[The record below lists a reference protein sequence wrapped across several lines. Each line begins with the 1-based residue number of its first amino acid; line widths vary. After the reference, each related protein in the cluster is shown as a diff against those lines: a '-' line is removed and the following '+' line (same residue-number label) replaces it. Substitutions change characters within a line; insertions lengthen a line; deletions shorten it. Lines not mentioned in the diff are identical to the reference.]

1 VRRAT
6 RGALALL
13 SLSCV
18 AGCVTE
24 EAARPQDKE
33 LTLEPWVG
41 HWDRALELHK
51 DPGQRVLR
59 RGPHLELSTLR
70 VSPARAEELTPGPKA
85 LIVVE
90 GGGLYETSEG
100 EHHKLEPGSC
110 GLVSGGRLIA
120 GSELRALLL
129 RPEGKARGA
138 LAQPTILSVEELF
151 PEDVTAPP
159 GKIVEVA
166 RAPGLS
172 LHVGAIHKLAGLR
185 RHAHLRHDVLL
196 FFLSGLGTMGVGS
209 EGGEETGGSRGDAL
223 LKRGFTSSPISERA
237 LAFLPAEAPHSFI
250 NQGETTLL
258 LAVFGPGF
266 DGSDGHT
273 IPDASRKETPR
284 SKRSE

>member
-1 VRRAT
+1 MRRALAALT
-6 RGALALL
+6 LGALVLT
-13 SLSCV
+13 
-18 AGCVTE
+18 GCVTE
-24 EAARPQDKE
+24 EAERPRDKE

-41 HWDRALELHK
+41 HWDRALELHTQA
-51 DPGQRVLR
+51 GLRVLR
-59 RGPHLELSTLR
+59 RGPYLELATLR
-70 VSPARAEELTPGPKA
+70 VSPARPEELTPGPRA

-100 EHHKLEPGSC
+100 EHFTLEPGSC
-110 GLVSGGRLIA
+110 GLISGGRLIA

-129 RPEGKARGA
+129 RPEGKARGP
-138 LAQPTILSVEELF
+138 LERPVIFSVEQLF
-151 PEDVTAPP
+151 PEEVTAPP

-258 LAVFGPGF
+258 LAVFGPDF

-273 IPDASRKETPR
+273 IPDASRTETPR
-284 SKRSE
+284 SVKSE

>member
-1 VRRAT
+1 MSRLRLA
-6 RGALALL
+6 ALALGV
-13 SLSCV
+13 SLLL
-18 AGCVTE
+18 GCVSE
-24 EAARPQDKE
+24 EAALPQDKE

-51 DPGQRVLR
+51 EPGLRALR
-59 RGPHLELSTLR
+59 RGPHLALSTLR
-70 VSPARAEELTPGPKA
+70 VSPARPEELAPGPAA

-90 GGGLYETSEG
+90 GGGLYETSAG
-100 EHHKLEPGSC
+100 EHFKLEPGTC

-120 GSELRALLL
+120 GSELRALVLT
-129 RPEGKARGA
+129 PEGKARGA
-138 LAQPTILSVEELF
+138 LAQPTILGVDQLF
-151 PEDVTAPP
+151 PDEVTAPP

-185 RHAHLRHDVLL
+185 RHAHLRHDVML

-209 EGGEETGGSRGDAL
+209 EGGDTTSGSRGDEL

-237 LAFLPAEAPHSFI
+237 LAFLPAEAPHSFV

-258 LAVFGPGF
+258 LAVFGPDF

-284 SKRSE
+284 SARTE

>member
-1 VRRAT
+1 MRAPL
-6 RGALALL
+6 GASLALALGFL
-13 SLSCV
+13 T
-18 AGCVTE
+18 GCVTE
-24 EAARPQDKE
+24 EGARPQDKE

-41 HWDRALELHK
+41 HWDRALELHS
-51 DPGQRVLR
+51 DFGQRVLR
-59 RGPHLELSTLR
+59 RGPHLELATLR
-70 VSPARAEELTPGPKA
+70 VSPARAEELPPGPKA

-100 EHHKLEPGSC
+100 EHFKLEPGSC
-110 GLVSGGRLIA
+110 GLISGGRLIA

-129 RPEGKARGA
+129 SPEGKARGA

-209 EGGEETGGSRGDAL
+209 EGGEETAGSRGDEL

-273 IPDASRKETPR
+273 IPDARRQETPR